1 MPTFVS
7 FFIILL
13 VAVIFSQLYSRMRI
27 PWVVA
32 LIVGGIFIGPSG
44 LGLFQFD
51 ATIDFLAQIGL
62 VFLMFMAGL
71 ESKFSDTKNIQSKI
85 ILTTLLVGLVPAIV
99 GLGVGY
105 YFKSE
110 WPAAILIGIIFMS
123 SAIALLIPQFQS
135 QKIIGTDLGKI
146 IVNSVIVMDAAS
158 LILLSLFLQITN
170 DSFSAW
176 NLLFYPLILTIL
188 AVMMFIIPKI
198 RWLTFEENYPE
209 EQDLFEK
216 ELRFVILILIGFVV
230 FFELVGLHAIIA
242 GFFAGLILSQS
253 MKSRIL
259 KAKLHAIGYGF
270 FVPVFFVVVGASTDI
285 SIFWGGENFQ
295 SLFLVLS
302 IIICLV
308 LSKFASGFLSGKLG
322 GLKAKES
329 FFLGF
334 AVIPQLSTSLAVAF
348 LGFGQGIIDRD
359 ILSSVVALTIVTSIL
374 APIAVGFIGKRLP
387 EQQLITEQ

>member
-13 VAVIFSQLYSRMRI
+13 VAVIFSQLFSRMRI
-27 PWVVA
+27 PWVVT

-44 LGLFQFD
+44 LDLFKFD
-51 ATIDFLAQIGL
+51 TTIDFLAQIGL

-71 ESKFSDTKNIQSKI
+71 ESKFSDTKNVRSKI
-85 ILTTLLVGLVPAIV
+85 VLTTILVGLLPAIM
-99 GLGVGY
+99 GIGVGY

-135 QKIIGTDLGKI
+135 QKIIDTDLGKI
-146 IVNSVIVMDAAS
+146 IVSSAIVMDAVS

-170 DSFSAW
+170 GVFSTW
-176 NLLFYPLILTIL
+176 NLLFYPLILAIL
-188 AVMMFIIPKI
+188 AILMFIVPKI
-198 RWLTFEENYPE
+198 RWLTFEEDYPE

-230 FFELVGLHAIIA
+230 FFELIGLHAIIA
-242 GFFAGLILSQS
+242 GFFAGLVLSQS

-259 KAKLHAIGYGF
+259 KAKLHSIGYGF
-270 FVPVFFVVVGASTDI
+270 FVPVFFVVVGANTDI
-285 SIFWGGENFQ
+285 SIFWSRGNPRA
-295 SLFLVLS
+295 LFLVLS
-302 IIICLV
+302 IITCLV
-308 LSKFASGFLSGKLG
+308 VSKFVSGFLSGKFG
-322 GLKAKES
+322 GFKTKES
-329 FFLGF
+329 LFLGF
-334 AVIPQLSTSLAVAF
+334 AVMPQLSTSLAVAF

-359 ILSSVVALTIVTSIL
+359 ILSSIVALTIVTSIL
-374 APIAVGFIGKRLP
+374 APIAISLIGKKLP
-387 EQQLITEQ
+387 EQQLITE